1 MTRTHTLIF
10 ASLLLIL
17 PATALS
23 QPTQRERPGPG
34 GGRFMQ
40 ERGMQQRRPM
50 GQHMKRNARA
60 RMDQGKKRLLEELN
74 LSDEQKETLKTIKD
88 NHREEVSQIR
98 EELQSA
104 KEALRS
110 SLRDPDQGS
119 SEATP
124 LLNRVTDLSSKLHKN
139 RISMLLEIKE
149 HLTKEQRAKAVSL
162 MENFKEQR
170 GGGMG
175 RPGGPRGPKGHQGMR
190 PGHKGGK
197 GGPRGRGG
205 MEEMGL

>member
-1 MTRTHTLIF
+1 MIRTHSLITF
-10 ASLLLIL
+10 ASLLLVL

-40 ERGMQQRRPM
+40 EREMQRRPM
-50 GQHMKRNARA
+50 GQHIKRNIRA

-74 LSDEQKETLKTIKD
+74 LSDEQKETLKTIKE
-88 NHREEVSQIR
+88 NHREEVSQIH

-104 KEALRS
+104 KVALRS
-110 SLRDPDQGS
+110 SLRDPDQGR

-149 HLTKEQRAKAVSL
+149 HLTKEQRAKAVRL

-175 RPGGPRGPKGHQGMR
+175 RPRGPKGHQGMR
-190 PGHKGGK
+190 PGHKGRK